1 MPLRSPTGD
10 LGASGGRFCGMIGRA
25 YEMPMGA
32 IGIGR
37 AVGVRNGAFGI
48 IARAI
53 VGRFEFHTH
62 NANSTSN
69 AIATNIKIPATMIA
83 G

>member
-1 MPLRSPTGD
+1 
-10 LGASGGRFCGMIGRA
+10 
-25 YEMPMGA
+25 MGA

-62 NANSTSN
+62 NANSTTR